1 MIGSIIS
8 AGASLLG
15 GLMNRSSAKDA
26 QNAAAA
32 QAQANYEH
40 QKEFAQQ
47 GLRWKVEDAKAA
59 GIHPVY
65 AMGAPTTSFSPISLE
80 SKADTSMGN
89 AIASMGQDIGGA
101 INKTRTAPER
111 ASAYTQAAQALSL
124 EKGALENEVLRSQL
138 ARIKQTNSPPFPQT
152 SAIKADDPAPFA
164 VPEGSK
170 SEDRP
175 PLMIFGKRWMTNPNT
190 SPMKAWEDQ
199 YGDDG
204 IASWVLPPVL
214 ATNDLGYN
222 IYRRVQAGQ
231 GRKSW
236 LPSQR
241 ALAYPSRG
249 Y

>member
-8 AGASLLG
+8 AGANLLG
-15 GLMNRSSAKDA
+15 GLLGKSSADKAAEQNMQIA
-26 QNAAAA
+26 QQNM
-32 QAQANYEH
+32 QMQR
-40 QKEFAQQ
+40 EFAQQ
-47 GLRWKVEDAKAA
+47 GIRWKVEDAKAA

-65 AMGAPTTSFSPISLE
+65 ALGAPTTSFSPISF
-80 SKADTSMGN
+80 SATADSSMAN
-89 AIASMGQDIGGA
+89 AVSRMGSDIGGA

-111 ASAYTQAAQALSL
+111 ADAFSTAAQALTL

-138 ARIKQTNSPPFPQT
+138 ARIKQQNNPPMPVV
-152 SAIKADDPAPFA
+152 ADKPVPFT

-175 PLMIFGKRWMTNPNT
+175 PLMVFGQRWLTNPNT

-214 ATNDLGYN
+214 GTNDLIYN
-222 IYRRVQAGQ
+222 VRQRIPVGGFPR
-231 GRKSW
+231 W
-236 LPSQR
+236 LPSGR
-241 ALAYPSRG
+241 AWQSYSKSRG